1 MTVTRAIAA
10 TTMFAGLTVGAASSA
25 WADAPTMT
33 GHYIRIVTSPAGQA
47 SNVDWYFAPCGD
59 GCASV
64 ALTAGGQPFGQARL
78 VNGQWALDTTS
89 PAGCADGTSV
99 PDALNSHY
107 TWDPNTLAGTAQT
120 TIEVPSCGR
129 PVGYQQ
135 TNSVQLRQAP

>member
-107 TWDPNTLAGTAQT
+107 TWDPNTLAGTVRITNTAGVCGKPAGDSG
-120 TIEVPSCGR
+120 TI
-129 PVGYQQ
+129 
-135 TNSVQLRQAP
+135 NMQLRQAP